1 MDTVEINVWAVLAAA
16 LINMVV
22 GTVWY
27 MPNVLGKQ
35 WAKFSGKKLEDMGGR
50 NPSMAYTVTALGA
63 VVQSYILA
71 LLVDY
76 AAAGTA
82 LEGAAVGLLGWLGF
96 TAAATV
102 SDTVFAGRSWKLWQI
117 TNGYYLVVLL
127 INGALLAVWT

>member
-1 MDTVEINVWAVLAAA
+1 MEAVDINVWAVLAAVV
-16 LINMVV
+16 INMVV

-27 MPNVLGKQ
+27 LPDVLGKQ
-35 WAKFSGKKLEDMGGR
+35 WAKLSGKKLEEMGGN
-50 NPSMAYTVTALGA
+50 NPSMAYTVTALSA
-63 VVQSYILA
+63 VVQSYVLA

-76 AAAGTA
+76 AGASTA

-96 TAAATV
+96 TAAATL